1 MQAIKPEDWGR
12 IYAYI
17 WKETKNGTE
26 DLKRLFEKDP
36 ALAVKQITKE
46 LKIDYDYDCLF
57 EVPAAPE
64 FDEGQLKAIIDG
76 TDTKSFRFFLRLT
89 C

>member
-46 LKIDYDYDCLF
+46 LGIDYYDCLF
-57 EVPAAPE
+57 EVPDAPE
-64 FDEGQLKAIIDG
+64 FDDAQLEAIMKG
-76 TDTKSFRFFLRLT
+76 TDTTSFQFFLRLT